1 MELKRGRLTRR
12 AFLRAGGSG
21 AAALALAA
29 CGGGSGN
36 GGSGKTV
43 AATRTTGATGTRTAG
58 TTATPTQPPLA
69 PTLRYAGLVAD
80 DGVFD
85 PHKTQAGPFY
95 GQQSLV
101 FSRLLAYE
109 SQADGTIVS
118 DLAAA
123 MPEQPDERTY
133 IFRIRPGARWHDRFP
148 LNGRAVTAEDVKY
161 SIERQRDGDASFV
174 RKARWQNVESIE
186 VPAPDVVKVTVAAP
200 LATMVPTFAG
210 VNAFIVAPET
220 SPDGQ
225 DINLDLQ
232 AGSGPFRW
240 VEWSPGSLASAS
252 RNPDWYGGG
261 GRPALSGID
270 VVQPRDSQDLEAQVR
285 VKKLDAAM
293 LGRRQADA
301 LRTSIPELVETTGG
315 ASAFFGM
322 RFFTPQVP
330 YNDPRFRRAV
340 SIALD
345 RQAMIDRFFDGSG
358 QMSPWVSW
366 PMSGWTLPQSELTT
380 LPGYRAGAGGREQ
393 DVAEAR
399 ALMAAFAS
407 QGTVPADNALFV
419 INEAEAAVGIGSL
432 MRDQLKA
439 ALDLNVTVYPITIS
453 ELVSRLFQGEAPW
466 AAGPD
471 TGSIDLDD
479 WLYPY
484 FHSSGLKNSM
494 AVRDPE
500 LDALI
505 ESQRTTFETEARRA
519 IGHDVQRRLMGLDAA
534 VNFVSERL
542 VVLTWPYVQ
551 SFPIDASD
559 GYQHRF
565 AETSIDATHASF
577 RGRP

>member
-12 AFLRAGGSG
+12 AFLRAGSSG

-36 GGSGKTV
+36 GGSTTIT
-43 AATRTTGATGTRTAG
+43 AATRTVGATGTRTA
-58 TTATPTQPPLA
+58 TTTTTPTQTPLA

-80 DGVFD
+80 DGTFD

-101 FSRLLAYE
+101 FSRLLTYA
-109 SQADGTIVS
+109 SQAEGSIVN
-118 DLAAA
+118 DLAAS

-133 IFRIRPGARWHDRFP
+133 IFRLQPGARWQAAFP
-148 LNGRAVTAEDVKY
+148 LNGRAVTTEDVKF
-161 SIERQRDGDASFV
+161 SIERQRDGDPSFV
-174 RKARWQNVESIE
+174 RKARWQNVESVETPSPEI
-186 VPAPDVVKVTVAAP
+186 VKVTVATP
-200 LATMVPTFAG
+200 LATMLPTFAG

-232 AGSGPFRW
+232 VGSGPFRW
-240 VEWSPGSLASAS
+240 VEWSPGSFASVS
-252 RNPDWYGGG
+252 RNPGWFGGG

-270 VVQPRDSQDLEAQVR
+270 IVQPRDSQDLEAQVR
-285 VKKLDAAM
+285 VKKLDAAL
-293 LGRRQADA
+293 LGRPQADA
-301 LRTSIPELVETTGG
+301 LRASIPELVETTAGS
-315 ASAFFGM
+315 ASFFGM

-345 RQAMIDRFFDGSG
+345 RRGMIDQFFAGSG
-358 QMSPWVSW
+358 EMSPWVSW
-366 PMSGWTLPQSELTT
+366 PMTRWTLPQSELMS
-380 LPGYRAGAGGREQ
+380 LAGYRAGPGGREQ

-399 ALMAAFAS
+399 ALLAAFAS
-407 QGTVPADNALFV
+407 DSTVPADNALFV
-419 INEAEAAVGIGSL
+419 IDEAEAAVGMGSL

-439 ALDLNVTVYPITIS
+439 VLDLNVTVYPITIS
-453 ELVSRLFQGEAPW
+453 ELVTRLFQGEAPW

-479 WLYPY
+479 WLFPY
-484 FHSSGLKNSM
+484 FHSSGVKNSM
-494 AVRDPE
+494 AVRDAE

-505 ESQRTTFETEARRA
+505 ESQRIAFDADARRA
-519 IGHDVQRRLMGLDAA
+519 IGHDVQRRLMAMDAA
-534 VNFVSERL
+534 VNFVSER
-542 VVLTWPYVQ
+542 VVALSWPYVNG
-551 SFPIDASD
+551 FPIDTSD
-559 GYQHRF
+559 GYQQRF
-565 AETSIDATHASF
+565 ADASIDVTHVSF

>member
-1 MELKRGRLTRR
+1 MELKRGMLTRR

-29 CGGGSGN
+29 CGGGA
-36 GGSGKTV
+36 GSGG
-43 AATRTTGATGTRTAG
+43 RTTTPSASSTRAATGTKPAVAP
-58 TTATPTQPPLA
+58 ATPTQGPLA

-80 DGVFD
+80 DGMHD

-95 GQQSLV
+95 GQQALV
-101 FSRLLAYE
+101 FSRLLAYQ
-109 SQADGTIVS
+109 SQADGTIGS

-133 IFRIRPGARWHDRFP
+133 IFRIRPGAKWHDRFP
-148 LNGRAVTAEDVKY
+148 LNGRAVTAEDVKF
-161 SIERQRDGDASFV
+161 SIERQRDGDPSFV
-174 RKARWQNVESIE
+174 RKARWQNIEAIE
-186 VPAPDVVKVTVAAP
+186 VPAPGVVKITVAQP
-200 LATMVPTFAG
+200 LATMVPAFAG
-210 VNAFIVAPET
+210 VHSFIVAPET

-232 AGSGPFRW
+232 IGSGPFRW
-240 VEWSPGSLASAS
+240 AEWSPGSLASAS
-252 RNPDWYGGG
+252 RNPDWFGGG
-261 GRPALSGID
+261 GRPAISGVD
-270 VVQPRDSQDLEAQVR
+270 VVQPRGAQDLEAQVR

-301 LRTSIPELVETTGG
+301 LRSSIPELVETTSG
-315 ASAFFGM
+315 AATFFGM

-330 YNDPRFRRAV
+330 YNDQRFRRAV

-345 RQAMIDRFFDGSG
+345 RRAMIERFFDGSG
-358 QMSPWVSW
+358 EMSPWISW
-366 PMSGWTLPQSELTT
+366 PMTQWTLPQSELVT
-380 LPGYRAGAGGREQ
+380 LPGYREGSGGREQ

-399 ALMAAFAS
+399 ALLAAFAS
-407 QGTVPADNALFV
+407 GGTVPADNALFV
-419 INEAEAAVGIGSL
+419 IDEAEAAVGIGSM

-453 ELVSRLFQGEAPW
+453 EFVSRLFQGEAPW

-484 FHSSGLKNSM
+484 FHSGGVKNSM
-494 AVRDPE
+494 AVRDAE

-505 ESQRTTFETEARRA
+505 DSQRTAFEPEARRA
-519 IGHDVQRRLMGLDAA
+519 IGHDVQRRLMSFDAA
-534 VNFVSERL
+534 VNFVSERV
-542 VVLTWPYVQ
+542 VVLRWPYVNA
-551 SFPIDASD
+551 FPVDATD

-565 AETSIDATHASF
+565 ADTTIDTTHVSF